1 MAGANQRCAAAGNGL
16 VIRRTLKGSSLAG
29 RLAEIRGRLSA
40 DFVRSSS
47 CPAMTGPGA
56 ERTRSGRR
64 ETRQWRQLSG
74 LSRRLSK
81 FVNFENAASRSI
93 MALSPNPRGSRAARE
108 NVRWRTSRCS
118 APIRHF
124 DHLARKRTGKVAR
137 FRIFPRNRQSKCD
150 KSGSAFSA

>member
-56 ERTRSGRR
+56 ERTRIGRR

-81 FVNFENAASRSI
+81 FVSFDNAASRSI
-93 MALSPNPRGSRAARE
+93 MAFLRIREVRALPAKMSAGAPAAAQHPSGILTISQEKERGTLRGFGFS
-108 NVRWRTSRCS
+108 
-118 APIRHF
+118 
-124 DHLARKRTGKVAR
+124 
-137 FRIFPRNRQSKCD
+137 RNRQSKCD
-150 KSGSAFSA
+150 KSGSALSA